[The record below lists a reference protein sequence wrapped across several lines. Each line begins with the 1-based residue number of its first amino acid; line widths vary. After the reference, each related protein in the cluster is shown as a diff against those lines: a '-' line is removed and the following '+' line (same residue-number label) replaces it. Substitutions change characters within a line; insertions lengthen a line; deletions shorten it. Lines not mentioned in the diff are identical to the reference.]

1 MPDSK
6 HLYGNIFLL
15 QLQFCLH
22 FSLNKKFAAQYKSRY
37 NTEYYEK
44 FGAIEKIAPFLLEF
58 WQVGYNGYDN
68 VKQLF

>member
-1 MPDSK
+1 
-6 HLYGNIFLL
+6 
-15 QLQFCLH
+15 LH
-22 FSLNKKFAAQYKSRY
+22 FSLNKKIAAQYKSRY
-37 NTEYYEK
+37 NTEYYEE